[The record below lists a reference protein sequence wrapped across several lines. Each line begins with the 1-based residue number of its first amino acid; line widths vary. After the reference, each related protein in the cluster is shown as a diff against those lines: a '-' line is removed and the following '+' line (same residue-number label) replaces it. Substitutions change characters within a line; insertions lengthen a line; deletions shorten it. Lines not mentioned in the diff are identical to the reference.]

1 MKDEFWNN
9 SSSIILERVE
19 RCKFLKTVVFLFLI
33 NFWYIDLVSCSTPLN
48 YHKFEDL
55 CMG

>member
-19 RCKFLKTVVFLFLI
+19 RCKFLITVVFWFLI
-33 NFWYIDLVSCSTPLN
+33 WYIDVLNLVDNNNL
-48 YHKFEDL
+48 
-55 CMG
+55 

>member
-19 RCKFLKTVVFLFLI
+19 RCKFMIIVFVFLFFI
-33 NFWYIDLVSCSTPLN
+33 FY
-48 YHKFEDL
+48 
-55 CMG
+55 

>member
-19 RCKFLKTVVFLFLI
+19 RCKFLITVFFLFLI
-33 NFWYIDLVSCSTPLN
+33 WYIDVLN
-48 YHKFEDL
+48 FVDYNNL
-55 CMG
+55 

>member
-19 RCKFLKTVVFLFLI
+19 RCKFKITVGFLFLI
-33 NFWYIDLVSCSTPLN
+33 WYIDVLNLVDNNNL
-48 YHKFEDL
+48 
-55 CMG
+55 

>member
-19 RCKFLKTVVFLFLI
+19 RCKCLITVVFLFLI
-33 NFWYIDLVSCSTPLN
+33 WYIDVLNLVDNNNL
-48 YHKFEDL
+48 
-55 CMG
+55 